1 MGARGPALLP
11 AGLSAGL
18 FASLRGGVLAGVLAG
33 ILAAPL
39 ALTAGPAAA
48 QVRSVEVRSPRPF
61 GIFLGDL
68 VEAQVE
74 ILADPDFRLQRATL
88 PRPGPV
94 TYWLD
99 LRAVAVDEAPAAG
112 GRRVRLRLTY
122 QSFYAALDARTLE
135 VPGFPLTLASEAA
148 TGRTTAAVQVPGW
161 SLGVSP
167 LREVQPQRR
176 EDPAEYLRPDGRSGR
191 VDPGPD
197 VAAAAGLGALAGL
210 AALALAHDRAWGPFR
225 QRRGRPF
232 AAALR
237 ALRRQRAGA
246 GPDQAYRAALLALHR
261 GLDGTDGRRV
271 LADDLGAFLAR
282 HGAFRGQ
289 AAGLA
294 RFFEAARLAFF
305 GGRLPAARAAWPRAE
320 AEALLARLAAAERS
334 A

>member
-1 MGARGPALLP
+1 MGARVPALPL
-11 AGLSAGL
+11 AGLLAGL
-18 FASLRGGVLAGVLAG
+18 LAGV
-33 ILAAPL
+33 LAAPL
-39 ALTAGPAAA
+39 ALTPGTAAA

-88 PRPGPV
+88 PQPGPV

-99 LRAVAVDEAPAAG
+99 LRAVAVDEAPVAG
-112 GRRVRLRLTY
+112 ARRVRLRLTY

-148 TGRTTAAVQVPGW
+148 TGLTTAAVQVPVW

-176 EDPAEYLRPDGRSGR
+176 EDPAEYLRPDGSGGR
-191 VDPGPD
+191 IDPGPD

-225 QRRGRPF
+225 QRPGRPF

-237 ALRRQRAGA
+237 ALRRQTGA
-246 GPDQAYRAALLALHR
+246 EPDQAYRAALLALHR
-261 GLDGTDGRRV
+261 GLDETDGRRV

-294 RFFEAARLAFF
+294 RFFEASRLAFF
-305 GGRLPAARAAWPRAE
+305 GGRLPAARAAWPLSE

>member
-1 MGARGPALLP
+1 MGARGPALLL
-11 AGLSAGL
+11 AGL
-18 FASLRGGVLAGVLAG
+18 LAGVLA
-33 ILAAPL
+33 APL
-39 ALTAGPAAA
+39 TLTAGPAAA

-74 ILADPDFRLQRATL
+74 ILADPDFRLQPATL
-88 PRPGPV
+88 PQPGPV

-99 LRAVAVDEAPAAG
+99 LRAVAVDDAPAAG

-135 VPGFPLTLASEAA
+135 VPGFPLTLASAAA
-148 TGRTTAAVQVPGW
+148 TGRTTAAAVQVPGW

-176 EDPAEYLRPDGRSGR
+176 EDPAEYLRPDGRGGR
-191 VDPGPD
+191 IDPSPD

-237 ALRRQRAGA
+237 GLRRRARA
-246 GPDQAYRAALLALHR
+246 EPDQAYRAALLALHR
-261 GLDGTDGRRV
+261 GLDETDGRRV

-289 AAGLA
+289 AALLA
-294 RFFEAARLAFF
+294 RFFEASRLAFF
-305 GGRLPAARAAWPRAE
+305 GGRLPAARAAWPLSE
-320 AEALLARLAAAERS
+320 AEALLVRLAAAERS

>member
-1 MGARGPALLP
+1 MGARVPALLL
-11 AGLSAGL
+11 AGL
-18 FASLRGGVLAGVLAG
+18 
-33 ILAAPL
+33 LAAPL
-39 ALTAGPAAA
+39 ALTAGTAAA

-88 PRPGPV
+88 PQPGPV

-99 LRAVAVDEAPAAG
+99 LRAVAVDDVTVAG
-112 GRRVRLRLTY
+112 ARRVRLRLTY

-148 TGRTTAAVQVPGW
+148 TGLTTAAVQVPGW

-176 EDPAEYLRPDGRSGR
+176 EDPAEYLRPDGRGGR
-191 VDPGPD
+191 IDPGPD

-225 QRRGRPF
+225 TRRGRPF
-232 AAALR
+232 ATALR
-237 ALRRQRAGA
+237 VLRRQRAGA
-246 GPDQAYRAALLALHR
+246 EPDQAYRAALLALHR
-261 GLDGTDGRRV
+261 GLDQTAGRRV
-271 LADDLGAFLAR
+271 LADDLGDVLAR

-289 AAGLA
+289 AQGLA
-294 RFFEAARLAFF
+294 RFFEASRLAFF
-305 GGRLPAARAAWPRAE
+305 GGRLPAARAAWPLAE
-320 AEALLARLAAAERS
+320 AEMLLTRLAAAERS

>member
-1 MGARGPALLP
+1 MGARGPALLL
-11 AGLSAGL
+11 AGL
-18 FASLRGGVLAGVLAG
+18 LAGV
-33 ILAAPL
+33 LAAPL
-39 ALTAGPAAA
+39 ALTAGTAAA
-48 QVRSVEVRSPRPF
+48 QVRSVEVRSKRPF

-99 LRAVAVDEAPAAG
+99 LRAVAVDEAPVAG
-112 GRRVRLRLTY
+112 ARRVRLRLTY

-148 TGRTTAAVQVPGW
+148 TGLTTAAVQVPGW

-176 EDPAEYLRPDGRSGR
+176 EDPAEYLRPDGSGGR
-191 VDPGPD
+191 IDPAPD

-225 QRRGRPF
+225 QRPGRPF

-237 ALRRQRAGA
+237 ALRRQAG
-246 GPDQAYRAALLALHR
+246 GEPDQAYRAALLALHR
-261 GLDGTDGRRV
+261 GLDETDRRRV

-282 HGAFRGQ
+282 HGAFRGR
-289 AAGLA
+289 AAELA
-294 RFFEAARLAFF
+294 RFFEASRLAFF
-305 GGRLPAARAAWPRAE
+305 GGQLPAARAAWPLSE